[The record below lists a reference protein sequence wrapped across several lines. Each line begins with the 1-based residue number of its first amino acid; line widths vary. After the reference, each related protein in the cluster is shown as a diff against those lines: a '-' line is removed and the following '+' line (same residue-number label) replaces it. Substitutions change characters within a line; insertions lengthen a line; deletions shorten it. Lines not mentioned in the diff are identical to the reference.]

1 MPLHRG
7 PELKSVQRFAMD
19 RRDGPPRLPFLPRP
33 ALGELPVGDFFKVR
47 FDFEHCYLRF
57 RWPQKYPRK
66 LIVFIPII
74 TLGKTQT

>member
-1 MPLHRG
+1 MSTGFVSLVGNKTMPLHRG

-47 FDFEHCYLRF
+47 FDFNIATSDSVGR
-57 RWPQKYPRK
+57 RN
-66 LIVFIPII
+66 
-74 TLGKTQT
+74 TAAS